1 MVLLRVHT
9 ACCTVD
15 TIQEMIVAIMIWL
28 DRGVLF
34 VHRILLVMTT
44 TCHRGIQYQ
53 TWEKEDK
60 VFPEDEVSC
69 IGNKV
74 LLFCPIIAVIDSYV
88 FGNVTGFSFHRIYG
102 VCYIRVICCKAITY

>member
-34 VHRILLVMTT
+34 VHFILLVMTT

-69 IGNKV
+69 IGNSASI
-74 LLFCPIIAVIDSYV
+74 LSHNC
-88 FGNVTGFSFHRIYG
+88 
-102 VCYIRVICCKAITY
+102 CYRQLCFWECDWV